1 MLTEPRLEHKPQVN
15 GVERRRTMLCPVAY
29 NETVMPTLQLARSSR
44 TARKL
49 ANFLMTSL
57 VVSIVVMAFAP
68 WQQSIWGTGNV
79 IAFAPDKRQ
88 QIIEAPITGRIVRW
102 GENIFEN
109 ARVEKGE
116 LIAEISDL
124 DEGYTMRLGMQLQN
138 AKLAAEAAGNTLQ
151 ANMRARDA
159 LYQAMISLETQ
170 IERFEEIKRQTED
183 AQTAFVRM
191 ATDRVRAEQRG
202 LAEAKAALPQLE
214 AEYGRMKRLAQ
225 IENVSVQEFQITE
238 RKYREA
244 EERVGRAEAFVDA
257 AKSDLEGKQSER
269 DAAISRAQ
277 LDIDLAKARV
287 DSFRGEIS
295 RAEGA
300 VESAR
305 QSFKNAEQS
314 ILNLET
320 IIARQQNQTLVAPF
334 DGFIVKITPNMN
346 TAVLKQGDHI
356 CTIVPDTEDRA
367 VQIWLSGNDAPLVK
381 PPGVDEEGNRIPG
394 SHVRLQF
401 EGWPALQFAGW
412 PAVAIGTFGGE
423 VVSVDSIDDGI
434 GRFRVLIRP
443 DDDDISWPEGRFLR
457 QGVRANGWVLLNQV
471 PLWFEVWRRLNA
483 FPPVVDMEGGD
494 SYKSGAK
501 PPKLPK

>member
-15 GVERRRTMLCPVAY
+15 GVERRRTMLCPMAY

-49 ANFLMTSL
+49 ANFLMTTL
-57 VVSIVVMAFAP
+57 IVSIVVMAFAP

-79 IAFAPDKRQ
+79 IAFAPDQRQ
-88 QIIEAPITGRIVRW
+88 QIIEAPITGRIIRW

-109 ARVEKGE
+109 ARVQKGE
-116 LIAEISDL
+116 LIAEICDL
-124 DEGYTMRLGMQLQN
+124 DEGYTMRLDMQLQN
-138 AKLAAEAAGNTLQ
+138 AKLAAEAAGGTLE

-202 LAEAKAALPQLE
+202 LAEAQAALPQLE
-214 AEYGRMKRLAQ
+214 AEYARMKRLAQ
-225 IENVSVQEFQITE
+225 IENVSLQEFQITE

-244 EERVGRAEAFVDA
+244 EQRVGRAEAFVDA
-257 AKSDLEGKQSER
+257 AQSDLEGKKSER

-314 ILNLET
+314 ILNIET
-320 IIARQQNQTLVAPF
+320 LIARQQNQLLVAPF
-334 DGFIVKITPNMN
+334 DGFIVQITPNMG

-356 CTIVPDTEDRA
+356 CTIVPDTPDRA
-367 VQIWLSGNDAPLVK
+367 VQVWLSGNDAPLVE
-381 PPGVDEEGNRIPG
+381 PGR
-394 SHVRLQF
+394 HVRLQF

-412 PAVAIGTFGGE
+412 PAVAVGTFGGE
-423 VVSVDSIDDGI
+423 VVSVDAVDDGR
-434 GRFRVLIRP
+434 GKFRVLIRP
-443 DDDDISWPEGRFLR
+443 DDDDIPWPEGRFLR

-494 SYKSGAK
+494 TYQAGAK